1 MSTGTSY
8 AFWSKGTTG
17 LWRVPPRPD
26 GKSDLSAVQKWTG
39 TEWIA
44 DPDDRLVGLM
54 LDGDMG
60 LDELTE
66 AEVAQRFPAAI
77 VAA

>member
-1 MSTGTSY
+1 MTIATAY
-8 AFWSKGTTG
+8 AFWSKGSTG

-26 GKSDLSAVQKWTG
+26 GKSDLAAVQKWNG

-60 LDELTE
+60 LDEI
-66 AEVAQRFPAAI
+66 AASEVARRFPAALTG
-77 VAA
+77 A